1 MITRRSLFERSGV
14 LALST
19 AVWPSWMPRMAF
31 RKENEAPKG
40 DILIVVFARGGYDG
54 LNMVIPYLDEA
65 NYNRLR
71 PSIAIPAPDANA
83 ARKAIDLDGKMCI
96 RDRYNLM

>member
-65 NYNRLR
+65 HPTAAHSEQTGNIAHPHR
-71 PSIAIPAPDANA
+71 PDHH
-83 ARKAIDLDGKMCI
+83 R
-96 RDRYNLM
+96 